1 MRRRSPAKAMGRRL
15 CYNFTMFLANQR
27 KEQVGYYQEMLKT
40 IGSLSRLFSE
50 SGEPY
55 VEYRI
60 AENLFCKSFEAKNLS
75 RTDCSADA
83 SKGNLG
89 IGIKTFLE
97 KNGATMQKIAEFNSE
112 HNLFSGLNTEQ
123 KIKKLSELR
132 NKRLETTKRIFG
144 LENLIY
150 HCVTR
155 KKGAI
160 LVYETPMNFVDTEKI
175 SDIEDRGNILSFS
188 DVINEYSFNIAK
200 STLYKRF
207 HTKNTILNLSV
218 KILDDPF
225 EALEKMFRAAESA
238 ISFAPIR
245 EQPHVF
251 LPLYS
256 TKSGEKVVPEK
267 SGLNQWN
274 ASGRQRDP
282 NEVYISIPAWI
293 HETHHDFFPNRDE
306 SFVLV
311 LPNGSEM
318 SAKVCQDG
326 SKALM
331 SNPNSALG
339 EWLLRSVLNLEEK
352 EPLTYRKLEEIGLDS
367 VVIYKTES
375 GKYNIDFT
383 KIGSYEQFQ
392 GKNEVSDDEDEV

>member
-1 MRRRSPAKAMGRRL
+1 MKKSKNKFMQKEAKARIKI
-15 CYNFTMFLANQR
+15 NTFLSYQK

-83 SKGNLG
+83 SKGKLG

-112 HNLFSGLNTEQ
+112 HNLFSGLNTKQ

-160 LVYETPMNFVDTEKI
+160 LVYETPMDSVDTERI
-175 SDIEDRGNILSFS
+175 SGVEDRGNIVSFT
-188 DVINEYSFNIAK
+188 DGIN
-200 STLYKRF
+200 
-207 HTKNTILNLSV
+207 
-218 KILDDPF
+218 
-225 EALEKMFRAAESA
+225 
-238 ISFAPIR
+238 
-245 EQPHVF
+245 
-251 LPLYS
+251 
-256 TKSGEKVVPEK
+256 
-267 SGLNQWN
+267 
-274 ASGRQRDP
+274 
-282 NEVYISIPAWI
+282 
-293 HETHHDFFPNRDE
+293 
-306 SFVLV
+306 
-311 LPNGSEM
+311 
-318 SAKVCQDG
+318 
-326 SKALM
+326 
-331 SNPNSALG
+331 
-339 EWLLRSVLNLEEK
+339 
-352 EPLTYRKLEEIGLDS
+352 
-367 VVIYKTES
+367 
-375 GKYNIDFT
+375 
-383 KIGSYEQFQ
+383 
-392 GKNEVSDDEDEV
+392 

>member
-1 MRRRSPAKAMGRRL
+1 M
-15 CYNFTMFLANQR
+15 MFLVNQN
-27 KEQVGYYQEMLKT
+27 KERTGYYQEMLKT

-50 SGEPY
+50 SNEPY
-55 VEYRI
+55 VAYRI

-83 SKGNLG
+83 SKNNIG

-97 KNGATMQKIAEFNSE
+97 KNGSTMQKIAEFNSE

-123 KIKKLSELR
+123 KIAKITEFR
-132 NKRLETTKRIFG
+132 NKRLETTRRIFG

-155 KKGAI
+155 KEGGI
-160 LVYETPMNFVDTEKI
+160 LVYETQMDFVNLEKI
-175 SDIEDRGNILSFS
+175 SKIEDRGNIIGFNDTL
-188 DVINEYSFNIAK
+188 NEYSFNIAK

-207 HTKNTILNLSV
+207 NTKNVILDLPV
-218 KILDDPF
+218 KIMNDPF
-225 EALEKMFRAAESA
+225 ATLEKMLRTVETA

-245 EQPHVF
+245 KQQHVF

-256 TKSGEKVVPEK
+256 TKTGEKIVSEK

-274 ASGRQRDP
+274 ASGRTRDP
-282 NEVYISIPAWI
+282 NEVYIPIPAWI
-293 HETHHDFFPNRDE
+293 HEAYRGFFPNRE
-306 SFVLV
+306 EPFTLV

-339 EWLLRSVLNLEEK
+339 EWLLRRVLNLK
-352 EPLTYRKLEEIGLDS
+352 EHELLTYKKLEEIGLDS
-367 VVIYKTES
+367 IVIYKI
-375 GKYNIDFT
+375 GDDKYDIDFT
-383 KIGSYEQFQ
+383 KIGAYEAFANQ
-392 GKNEVSDDEDEV
+392 NDIAIEETE

>member
-1 MRRRSPAKAMGRRL
+1 
-15 CYNFTMFLANQR
+15 MFLPEQK
-27 KEQVGYYQEMLKT
+27 KEQIGYYQEMLKT

-50 SGEPY
+50 SSEPY

-132 NKRLETTKRIFG
+132 NTRLETTKRIFG

-155 KKGAI
+155 RKGAI
-160 LVYETPMNFVDTEKI
+160 LVYETPMDSIDTERI
-175 SDIEDRGNILSFS
+175 NEIEDRGNIVSFS
-188 DVINEYSFNIAK
+188 DGINEYSFNVAK

-207 HTKNTILNLSV
+207 HTKDTLLDLPV

-225 EALEKMFRAAESA
+225 EALEKMFRVAESA
-238 ISFAPIR
+238 VSFAPIR
-245 EQPHVF
+245 EQPHIF

-256 TKSGEKVVPEK
+256 IKSGEKIVSEK

-274 ASGRQRDP
+274 ASGRARGP
-282 NEVYISIPAWI
+282 NEAYIPIPTWI
-293 HETHHDFFPNRDE
+293 HKAYPGFFPDRDKP
-306 SFVLV
+306 FMLV
-311 LPNGSEM
+311 LPNETEM

-339 EWLLRSVLNLEEK
+339 EWLLRDVLSLEER
-352 EPLTYRKLEEIGLDS
+352 ELLTYRKLEEIGLDS

-375 GKYNIDFT
+375 GKYDIDFT

-392 GKNEVSDDEDEV
+392 IKNEVSDDDNEG

>member
-1 MRRRSPAKAMGRRL
+1 MESFIQCAFGDIKRVFIYSIGEAHYISSIFNPADSFCINRIHRRFVNK
-15 CYNFTMFLANQR
+15 
-27 KEQVGYYQEMLKT
+27 
-40 IGSLSRLFSE
+40 
-50 SGEPY
+50 
-55 VEYRI
+55 
-60 AENLFCKSFEAKNLS
+60 KSAL
-75 RTDCSADA
+75 
-83 SKGNLG
+83 
-89 IGIKTFLE
+89 
-97 KNGATMQKIAEFNSE
+97 
-112 HNLFSGLNTEQ
+112 
-123 KIKKLSELR
+123 
-132 NKRLETTKRIFG
+132 
-144 LENLIY
+144 
-150 HCVTR
+150 
-155 KKGAI
+155 
-160 LVYETPMNFVDTEKI
+160 LVYETPMDSVDTERI
-175 SDIEDRGNILSFS
+175 SGIEDRGNIVSFT
-188 DVINEYSFNIAK
+188 DGINEYSFNIAK

-207 HTKNTILNLSV
+207 HTKDAILNLPV

-225 EALEKMFRAAESA
+225 EALEKMFRVAESA

-245 EQPHVF
+245 EQQHVF

-256 TKSGEKVVPEK
+256 TKSGEKIMPEK

-274 ASGRQRDP
+274 ASGRPRDP
-282 NEVYISIPAWI
+282 NEVYIPIPAWI
-293 HETHHDFFPNRDE
+293 HEVHPNFFPNRDAA
-306 SFVLV
+306 FVLV

-352 EPLTYRKLEEIGLDS
+352 ELLTYRKLEEIGLDS

-392 GKNEVSDDEDEV
+392 DKDEVFDDGDEV

>member
-1 MRRRSPAKAMGRRL
+1 
-15 CYNFTMFLANQR
+15 
-27 KEQVGYYQEMLKT
+27 MLKT

-50 SGEPY
+50 GGEPY
-55 VEYRI
+55 IEYRI
-60 AENLFCKSFEAKNLS
+60 AENLFCKSFKAKNLS

-112 HNLFSGLNTEQ
+112 HDLFSRLNTRQ

-155 KKGAI
+155 KKGEI
-160 LVYETPMNFVDTEKI
+160 LVYETPMDFVDTKRI
-175 SDIEDRGNILSFS
+175 GGIEDRGNIMSFN
-188 DVINEYSFNIAK
+188 DRINEYSFNIAK

-207 HTKNTILNLSV
+207 HTKDTILTLPV

-225 EALEKMFRAAESA
+225 EALEKMFRVAKSA
-238 ISFAPIR
+238 LSFSPTR
-245 EQPHVF
+245 DQPHVF

-256 TKSGEKVVPEK
+256 TKSREKVVPEK

-274 ASGRQRDP
+274 ASGRPRDP
-282 NEVYISIPAWI
+282 NEVYIPIPAWI
-293 HETHHDFFPNRDE
+293 HKVYPGFFPDGDRP
-306 SFVLV
+306 FLLV
-311 LPNGSEM
+311 LPNEAEM
-318 SAKVCQDG
+318 SARVCQEG

-339 EWLLRSVLNLEEK
+339 EWLLQSVLNLKEK
-352 EPLTYRKLEEIGLDS
+352 ELLTYGKLEEIGLDS
-367 VVIYKTES
+367 VVIYKIES

-383 KIGSYEQFQ
+383 KIGSYEQFRD
-392 GKNEVSDDEDEV
+392 KNDVSDDENEA

>member
-1 MRRRSPAKAMGRRL
+1 
-15 CYNFTMFLANQR
+15 MFLPEQK
-27 KEQVGYYQEMLKT
+27 KEQIGYYQEMLKT

-50 SGEPY
+50 SAEPY
-55 VEYRI
+55 VEYRL
-60 AENLFCKSFEAKNLS
+60 AENLFCKSFEVKNLS

-132 NKRLETTKRIFG
+132 NTRLATTKRIFG

-150 HCVTR
+150 HCITR

-160 LVYETPMNFVDTEKI
+160 LVYEMPMDSINKERI
-175 SDIEDRGNILSFS
+175 SGIEDRGNIVSFS
-188 DVINEYSFNIAK
+188 DGINEYSFNIAK

-207 HTKNTILNLSV
+207 HTKDILLDLPV

-238 ISFAPIR
+238 ASSALIR
-245 EQPHVF
+245 EQLHVF

-256 TKSGEKVVPEK
+256 AKLGEKVVPEK

-274 ASGRQRDP
+274 ASGRSRDP
-282 NEVYISIPAWI
+282 NEVYIPIPAWI
-293 HETHHDFFPNRDE
+293 HEVYPGFFPNRDE
-306 SFVLV
+306 AFVLV
-311 LPNGSEM
+311 LPNGSKM

-339 EWLLRSVLNLEEK
+339 KWLLRSILNLKEK
-352 EPLTYRKLEEIGLDS
+352 EFLTYRKLEEIGLDS

-375 GKYNIDFT
+375 GKYDIDFT

-392 GKNEVSDDEDEV
+392 NKNEISSDDDNES

>member
-1 MRRRSPAKAMGRRL
+1 
-15 CYNFTMFLANQR
+15 MFLSKQT
-27 KEQVGYYQEMLKT
+27 KEHIRYYQEMLKT
-40 IGSLSRLFSE
+40 VGSLSRLFSE

-55 VEYRI
+55 IEYRI

-83 SKGNLG
+83 SKGSLG

-112 HNLFSGLNTEQ
+112 HNLFSGLNVGQ

-160 LVYETPMNFVDTEKI
+160 FVYETPMNSVDIKGI
-175 SDIEDRGNILSFS
+175 KGIKDQGNIVSFS
-188 DVINEYSFNIAK
+188 DGINEYSFNIAK

-207 HTKNTILNLSV
+207 HTKDIILNLPI
-218 KILDDPF
+218 KILDNPF
-225 EALEKMFRAAESA
+225 QALEKMFRVTESA
-238 ISFAPIR
+238 ISFAPIK
-245 EQPHVF
+245 EYPHVF

-256 TKSGEKVVPEK
+256 TKSGEKVVPKK

-274 ASGRQRDP
+274 ALGRLRNP
-282 NEVYISIPAWI
+282 NEAYIPIPAWI
-293 HETHHDFFPNRDE
+293 HEAYPGFFPDRDKP
-306 SFVLV
+306 FILI
-311 LPNGSEM
+311 LPNEAKI
-318 SAKVCQDG
+318 SAKVCQDA

-339 EWLLRSVLNLEEK
+339 EWLFRSVLNLKEK
-352 EPLTYRKLEEIGLDS
+352 ELLTYRKLEEIGLDS
-367 VVIYKTES
+367 VVIYKIES
-375 GKYNIDFT
+375 GKYSIDFT
-383 KIGSYEQFQ
+383 KAGSYEQFQ
-392 GKNEVSDDEDEV
+392 GKNNIFDDEGGA

>member
-1 MRRRSPAKAMGRRL
+1 
-15 CYNFTMFLANQR
+15 MFLANQR
-27 KEQVGYYQEMLKT
+27 KEHIGYYQEMLKT

-50 SGEPY
+50 SAEPY

-60 AENLFCKSFEAKNLS
+60 AENLFCKSFGAKNLS

-83 SKGNLG
+83 SKKNLG

-123 KIKKLSELR
+123 KIYKLSEMR
-132 NKRLETTKRIFG
+132 NRRIETTKRIFG

-150 HCVTR
+150 HCITR

-160 LVYETPMNFVDTEKI
+160 LVYETPMDSIDTKKI
-175 SDIEDRGNILSFS
+175 SGIEDRGNILSFS
-188 DVINEYSFNIAK
+188 DKINEYSFNIAK

-207 HTKNTILNLSV
+207 RTKDTILDLPV

-225 EALEKMFRAAESA
+225 EALEKMFRAAEPA
-238 ISFAPIR
+238 ISFAPVR

-256 TKSGEKVVPEK
+256 VKSGEKVVPEK

-274 ASGRQRDP
+274 ASGRPRDP
-282 NEVYISIPAWI
+282 NEVYIPIPAWI
-293 HETHHDFFPNRDE
+293 HEAYPDFFPDRDE
-306 SFVLV
+306 PFMLV
-311 LPNGSEM
+311 LPNETEM
-318 SAKVCQDG
+318 NAKVCQDG

-339 EWLLRSVLNLEEK
+339 EWLLRSVLNLGEK
-352 EPLTYRKLEEIGLDS
+352 ELLTYRKLEEIGLDS

-392 GKNEVSDDEDEV
+392 DKNGISDNED

>member
-1 MRRRSPAKAMGRRL
+1 MNGRGFFSAGCS
-15 CYNFTMFLANQR
+15 CYNFSMFLLEQK
-27 KEQVGYYQEMLKT
+27 KEQIGYYQEMLKT

-50 SGEPY
+50 NAEPY

-112 HNLFSGLNTEQ
+112 HNLFSGLNAEQ

-132 NKRLETTKRIFG
+132 NTRLETTKRIFN

-150 HCVTR
+150 HCITR
-155 KKGAI
+155 KKSAI
-160 LVYETPMNFVDTEKI
+160 LVYETPMDSIDTERI
-175 SDIEDRGNILSFS
+175 NGIEDRGNIVSFS
-188 DVINEYSFNIAK
+188 DGINEYSFNVAK

-207 HTKNTILNLSV
+207 HTKNTLLDLPV

-225 EALEKMFRAAESA
+225 EALEKMFRTAESA
-238 ISFAPIR
+238 VSFAPIR
-245 EQPHVF
+245 EQLHVF

-256 TKSGEKVVPEK
+256 IKSGEKVVPEK

-274 ASGRQRDP
+274 ASGRPRDP
-282 NEVYISIPAWI
+282 NEVYIPIPAWI
-293 HETHHDFFPNRDE
+293 HEAYPGFFPNRDE
-306 SFVLV
+306 AFVLV

-318 SAKVCQDG
+318 GAKVCQDG

-339 EWLLRSVLNLEEK
+339 EWILRSVLNLEEK
-352 EPLTYRKLEEIGLDS
+352 ELLTYRKLEEIGLDS

-375 GKYNIDFT
+375 GKYDVDFT

-392 GKNEVSDDEDEV
+392 SRNEISNDENED

>member
-1 MRRRSPAKAMGRRL
+1 
-15 CYNFTMFLANQR
+15 MFLANQN
-27 KEQVGYYQEMLKT
+27 KKQIGYYQEMLKT

-55 VEYRI
+55 IQYRI
-60 AENLFCKSFEAKNLS
+60 AENLFCKSFDAKNLS

-97 KNGATMQKIAEFNSE
+97 KNGSTMQKIAEFNSE
-112 HNLFSGLNTEQ
+112 HILFNKLNTKQ

-144 LENLIY
+144 LKNLIY
-150 HCVTR
+150 HCITR
-155 KKGAI
+155 KNGAI
-160 LVYETPMNFVDTEKI
+160 LVYETPMDFVNIGKI
-175 SDIEDRGNILSFS
+175 TGIKDQGNTISFN
-188 DVINEYSFNIAK
+188 DGINEYSFNVTK

-207 HTKNTILNLSV
+207 DTKDTVLDLPV
-218 KILDDPF
+218 KILDNPF
-225 EALEKMFRAAESA
+225 EALEKMFRAAKSA
-238 ISFAPIR
+238 ISFTPILT
-245 EQPHVF
+245 QPHVF

-256 TKSGEKVVPEK
+256 TKSGRKVVPKK

-274 ASGRQRDP
+274 ASGRPRNS
-282 NEVYISIPAWI
+282 NEIYIPIPAWI
-293 HETHHDFFPNRDE
+293 HKAYPEFFPDRE
-306 SFVLV
+306 KPFMLV

-318 SAKVCQDG
+318 SAKLCQDS

-331 SNPNSALG
+331 SNPNSELG
-339 EWLLRSVLNLEEK
+339 EWLLRSVLNLKEK
-352 EPLTYRKLEEIGLDS
+352 ELLTYNRLEEIGLDS
-367 VVIYKTES
+367 VVIYKTKS

-392 GKNEVSDDEDEV
+392 DKNDISDDEDEA